1 MDGPHSDTRLNQI
14 ATLWSVVRLAHGE
27 TGDAARE
34 ARRALYER
42 YDGAIRRYLL
52 GALRDADA
60 ADELAQEFAYRFL
73 HGDLRGAD
81 RERGRF
87 RDFVKG
93 VLFHLIAR
101 HHRQRKRL
109 PHSLP
114 PDHPEP
120 AVEPEVSSE
129 QEDAFRASWR
139 AELLARSWAAL
150 EAQEKETGQPF
161 YTVLRYRADNPTAPS
176 AKMAEDLGARLG
188 RALTAAGVRKTLE
201 RARDRFAELLL
212 EEIVHT
218 LGAPTAEQLE
228 EELIELNLLEHCR
241 AALDRRAG
249 KG

>member
-1 MDGPHSDTRLNQI
+1 MRDQ
-14 ATLWSVVRLAHGE
+14 
-27 TGDAARE
+27 DAAE
-34 ARRALYER
+34 
-42 YDGAIRRYLL
+42 
-52 GALRDADA
+52 
-60 ADELAQEFAYRFL
+60 ELFQEFAL
-73 HGDLRGAD
+73 LLVHGDLRGAD
-81 RERGRF
+81 RQRGRF

-114 PDHPEP
+114 ANHPEP

-150 EAQEKETGQPF
+150 EAQEKETGQTF
-161 YTVLRYRADNPTAPS
+161 YTVLRYRADNPAVPS
-176 AKMAEDLGARLG
+176 AKMAEDLSARLG
-188 RALTAAGVRKTLE
+188 RELTAAGVRKTLE
-201 RARDRFAELLL
+201 RSRDRFADLLL
-212 EEIVHT
+212 DEIVHT

-241 AALDRRAG
+241 AALERRAG